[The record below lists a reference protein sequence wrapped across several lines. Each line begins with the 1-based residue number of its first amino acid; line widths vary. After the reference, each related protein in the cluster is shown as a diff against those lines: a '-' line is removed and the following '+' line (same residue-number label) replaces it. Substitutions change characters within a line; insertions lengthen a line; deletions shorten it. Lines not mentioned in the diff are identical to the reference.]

1 MSPELGTVGLISS
14 CSQTTHVLFDQNSE
28 IVYTLIKHTKVT
40 FLNGANSVTQLT
52 RFIFNKTL

>member
-14 CSQTTHVLFDQNSE
+14 SSQTTHVLFDQNSE

-40 FLNGANSVTQLT
+40 F
-52 RFIFNKTL
+52 